1 MRNQYVLRGRTMVMR
16 QGNVTYPSG
25 WTRNQHNG
33 GQLPASLSHRQHAR
47 RQPFGASGG
56 GAHGIGVRLASLTV
70 AAAMTAFA
78 LWLVWVAV
86 ALAVTA

>member
-16 QGNVTYPSG
+16 QGHITYPSG

-33 GQLPASLSHRQHAR
+33 GQLPASLSRRQHAS
-47 RQPFGASGG
+47 RQPYTASGG
-56 GAHGIGVRLASLTV
+56 AAHGIGVQLASLTV
-70 AAAMTAFA
+70 GAVMTAFA

-86 ALAVTA
+86 ALAVTP

>member
-1 MRNQYVLRGRTMVMR
+1 MRNQYVLPGRTMVMR
-16 QGNVTYPSG
+16 QGNITYPSG

-33 GQLPASLSHRQHAR
+33 GQLPTSLSRRQHAR
-47 RQPFGASGG
+47 RSTSAASGG
-56 GAHGIGVRLASLTV
+56 DAHGIGVQLASLTV

-86 ALAVTA
+86 ALAVTP